1 MKLMEV
7 SKMKLLKELE
17 KRVAEKELSILRE
30 VYDCIKGLPG
40 AKEYEA
46 EVGKVNLDDCKDL
59 ARAIRI
65 YEHHSVTGFD
75 CGFFDI
81 IVNSE
86 NWKEELREAGHG
98 WNEEMENLYI
108 TDPSH
113 FERNEGM
120 RMMFLLPKSRL
131 MVQSI
136 NVMEMIEEKV
146 IEIMKEIDPST
157 DAYVSTRLD

>member
-1 MKLMEV
+1 MEV

-17 KRVAEKELSILRE
+17 KQVAEKELSILRE
-30 VYDCIKGLPG
+30 VYNYIKGLPR
-40 AKEYEA
+40 ANEYEA
-46 EVGKVNLDDCKDL
+46 EVGDVNLEDCEGL

-65 YEHHSVTGFD
+65 YEHHSVTGYD

-81 IVNSE
+81 IVDSE
-86 NWKEELREAGHG
+86 NWKEELREAGYG

-108 TDPSH
+108 TDPSYIGK
-113 FERNEGM
+113 NDGM
-120 RMMFLLPKSRL
+120 RMMFLLPKSKL
-131 MVQSI
+131 MVQSTI
-136 NVMEMIEEKV
+136 IMRMIEEKV

>member
-1 MKLMEV
+1 
-7 SKMKLLKELE
+7 MKLLKELD

-30 VYDCIKGLPG
+30 VYDYIRSLPR
-40 AKEYEA
+40 AKNYEA
-46 EVGKVNLDDCKDL
+46 EVGDVNLDDYADL
-59 ARAIRI
+59 TRAIRK
-65 YEHHSVTGFD
+65 YEYHSVTGFD

-81 IVNSE
+81 VVDSE
-86 NWKEELREAGHG
+86 NWKEELRKMGSG
-98 WNEEMENLYI
+98 WNKEMENLYI
-108 TDPSH
+108 TDPSY
-113 FERNEGM
+113 FGKNDGM

>member
-1 MKLMEV
+1 
-7 SKMKLLKELE
+7 MKLLKELD

-30 VYDCIKGLPG
+30 VYDYMKSLPR
-40 AKEYEA
+40 AKNYEA
-46 EVGKVNLDDCKDL
+46 KVGDVNLDDCEDI

-65 YEHHSVTGFD
+65 YEQHSVTGFD
-75 CGFFDI
+75 CGFFNI

-86 NWKEELREAGHG
+86 NWKEELREAGFG

-108 TDPSH
+108 TNPSYYGK
-113 FERNEGM
+113 NDGM
-120 RMMFLLPKSRL
+120 RMVFLLPKSRL

-136 NVMEMIEEKV
+136 TVMDMIEEKV

>member
-1 MKLMEV
+1 MEV

-30 VYDCIKGLPG
+30 VYDCIKGLPR
-40 AKEYEA
+40 AKEYGA
-46 EVGKVNLDDCKDL
+46 EVGDVNLDDCEDI

-65 YEHHSVTGFD
+65 YERHSVTGYD

-86 NWKEELREAGHG
+86 NWKEELRKAGHG

-108 TDPSH
+108 TDPSYLGK
-113 FERNEGM
+113 NNGM

-131 MVQSI
+131 MVQSLT
-136 NVMEMIEEKV
+136 VMRMIEEKV
-146 IEIMKEIDPST
+146 IEIMKEIDPKT
-157 DAYVSTRLD
+157 DAYLYTRLD

>member
-1 MKLMEV
+1 
-7 SKMKLLKELE
+7 MKLLGELN

-30 VYDCIKGLPG
+30 VYNYIKGLPK
-40 AKEYEA
+40 AKNYED
-46 EVGKVNLDDCKDL
+46 EVGNVNLNDCADL
-59 ARAIRI
+59 TRAIRT
-65 YEHHSVTGFD
+65 YEHHSVTGLD

-98 WNEEMENLYI
+98 WNKEMENLYI
-108 TDPSH
+108 TDPSYLGK
-113 FERNEGM
+113 NDGM

-136 NVMEMIEEKV
+136 TIMDMIEEKV
-146 IEIMKEIDPST
+146 IEIMKEIDQST

>member
-1 MKLMEV
+1 MN
-7 SKMKLLKELE
+7 LLKELN

-30 VYDCIKGLPG
+30 VYDYIKGLPR
-40 AKEYEA
+40 AKEYGA
-46 EVGKVNLDDCKDL
+46 EVGEVNLDDCEDL
-59 ARAIRI
+59 SRAIRT
-65 YEHHSVTGFD
+65 YERHSVTGFD

-86 NWKEELREAGHG
+86 NWKEELREAGNG

-108 TDPSH
+108 TNPSYLGK
-113 FERNEGM
+113 NDGM

-136 NVMEMIEEKV
+136 TIMNMIEEKV

>member
-1 MKLMEV
+1 
-7 SKMKLLKELE
+7 MKLLKELN

-30 VYDCIKGLPG
+30 VYDYMKSLPR
-40 AKEYEA
+40 AKNYEA
-46 EVGKVNLDDCKDL
+46 EVGDVKLDDCEDL

-65 YEHHSVTGFD
+65 YERHSITGYD

-86 NWKEELREAGHG
+86 NWKEELRGAGHG
-98 WNEEMENLYI
+98 WNDEMENLYI
-108 TDPSH
+108 TDPSYLGK
-113 FERNEGM
+113 NDGM

-136 NVMEMIEEKV
+136 NVMGKIEEKV
-146 IEIMKEIDPST
+146 VEIMKEIDPST
-157 DAYVSTRLD
+157 DAYVYTRLD

>member
-1 MKLMEV
+1 MKIM
-7 SKMKLLKELE
+7 KELN

-30 VYDCIKGLPG
+30 VYDYIKGLPR

-46 EVGKVNLDDCKDL
+46 EVRDVNLDDCEDL

-108 TDPSH
+108 TDPSY
-113 FERNEGM
+113 FGTNEGM
-120 RMMFLLPKSRL
+120 KMVFLLPKSRL
-131 MVQSI
+131 MVQSLT
-136 NVMEMIEEKV
+136 VMGMIENRV
-146 IEIMKEIDPST
+146 IEIMKEIDPTT
-157 DAYVSTRLD
+157 DAYVYIQG